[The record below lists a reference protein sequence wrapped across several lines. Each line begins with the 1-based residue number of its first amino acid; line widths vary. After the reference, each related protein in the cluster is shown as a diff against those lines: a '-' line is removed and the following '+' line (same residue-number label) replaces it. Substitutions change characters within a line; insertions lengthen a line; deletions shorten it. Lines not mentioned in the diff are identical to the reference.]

1 MITSGVRLAGEYLA
15 FFDLPF
21 YQYLVVV
28 HLGTALGY
36 LAYTAAT
43 SPCKAGIGYVQAL
56 GQQFAEYVLFSLY
69 GKGLFLSAYTYRNL
83 GSSCVLLLAIGYGK

>member
-15 FFDLPF
+15 FFDLSF

-56 GQQFAEYVLFSLY
+56 SQQFAEYVLFSLY
-69 GKGLFLSAYTYRNL
+69 GKGLFLSTYTYRNL
-83 GSSCVLLLAIGYGK
+83 GSSCVLLLAISYGK

>member
-15 FFDLPF
+15 FFDFPF

-28 HLGTALGY
+28 HLSTAFGY

-43 SPCKAGIGYVQAL
+43 SPCKAGIRYIQAL
-56 GQQFAEYVLFSLY
+56 GKQFAEYVLFPLY
-69 GKGLFLSAYTYRNL
+69 GKGLFLSAYAYRNL

>member
-15 FFDLPF
+15 FFDLSF

-43 SPCKAGIGYVQAL
+43 SPCKAGIGYIQAL
-56 GQQFAEYVLFSLY
+56 GQQFAEYVLFPLY
-69 GKGLFLSAYTYRNL
+69 GKGLFLSAYAYRNL